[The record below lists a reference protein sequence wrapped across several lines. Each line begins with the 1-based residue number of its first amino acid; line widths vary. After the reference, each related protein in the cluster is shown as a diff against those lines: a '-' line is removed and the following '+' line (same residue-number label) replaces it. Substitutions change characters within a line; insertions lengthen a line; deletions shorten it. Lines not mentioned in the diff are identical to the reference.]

1 MSELT
6 QYYSNSHD
14 LEMRI
19 HWTYT
24 SCNDWAVSKFIEVV
38 DDIERV
44 GRGNIWAA
52 IDWDEDRFDV
62 FGWAHGKVSE
72 EPIITLLHP
81 EDFIDLL
88 QGGHTARVADEGM
101 WNEWEEW
108 CRSED
113 LPLMPA
119 DDLFLSVPLSDD
131 QIKYVQSFIVRWNAL
146 QSCLRRSKS

>member
-1 MSELT
+1 LRCRS
-6 QYYSNSHD
+6 
-14 LEMRI
+14 I
-19 HWTYT
+19 GP
-24 SCNDWAVSKFIEVV
+24 APVIEVV

-101 WNEWEEW
+101 CNEWEEW
-108 CRSED
+108 CEAQE
-113 LPLMPA
+113 LPYISA
-119 DDLFLSVPLSDD
+119 DEMEAEEGLSRK
-131 QIKYVQSFIVRWNAL
+131 QREYVQSFIVRWNAL